1 MPVSLTESYRVCREI
16 TRSRAKNFYYA
27 FVLLDSERRDAICAI
42 YAFMRV
48 CDDLSDEAG
57 ATEAALNAWRGE
69 LRAALAEPPGQNPIW
84 PAFADTVKRY
94 KIPAHY
100 FEDHLDGVTSDLT
113 RRQIE
118 TFDELYRYCYQV
130 ASIPGLCLI
139 RIFGYRGD
147 DAEALAEKCG
157 VAFQL
162 TNILRDV
169 REDAQNGRV
178 YLPREDLDRFAVDPA
193 GFAMGQASD
202 GFAGLMRFEG
212 KRARD
217 YYWESHPLL
226 EMIDSKCR
234 PSLWA
239 LIEIY
244 SRLLGRMEAR
254 SYPVLRER
262 VRLSALEKS
271 WIVLRS
277 FLRWTS

>member
-1 MPVSLTESYRVCREI
+1 MPVSLAESFRACREI

-27 FVLLDSERRDAICAI
+27 FVLLDSARRDAICAI

-48 CDDLSDEAG
+48 CDDLSDEQG

-69 LRAALAEPPGQNPIW
+69 LRAVLAGHHGEHPLW
-84 PAFADTVKRY
+84 PAFSDTVRRY
-94 KIPAHY
+94 EIPAHY
-100 FEDHLDGVTSDLT
+100 FEDHLDGVTSDLS
-113 RRQIE
+113 RRQVE

-139 RIFGYRGD
+139 RIFGHRGE

-169 REDAQNGRV
+169 LEDARNGRV
-178 YLPREDLDRFAVDPA
+178 YLPREDLDRFGIDPT
-193 GFAMGQASD
+193 GFAEGRAPD
-202 GFAGLMRFEG
+202 GFQDLMRFEG

-217 YYWESHPLL
+217 YYFESRPLL
-226 EMIDSKCR
+226 EMVDPACR

-244 SRLLGRMEAR
+244 SRLLARMEER
-254 SYPVLRER
+254 GYPALRER
-262 VRLSALEKS
+262 VRLSSLEKS